1 MIFSNGDAMKF
12 ECPLRGEGKR
22 CSGAHCACWRWSAP
36 SLVRKYQ
43 RFVDIL
49 AARTCND
56 KNALHAATYQ
66 MEEPDRPEWLPA
78 DWIWEPGDE
87 GQEKVARWAESE
99 ESWKARRSNRPGY
112 CGLAGRPEFEDAES
126 D

>member
-1 MIFSNGDAMKF
+1 MILLNGAAMKF

-22 CSGAHCACWRWSAP
+22 CSGAHCACWRWSSSSP
-36 SLVRKYQ
+36 VRKYQ

-49 AARTCND
+49 ARTCND
-56 KNALHAATYQ
+56 ECDLYAATYRK
-66 MEEPDRPEWLPA
+66 EEPDRPEWLSA
-78 DWIWEPGDE
+78 DWVWEPGDE
-87 GQEKVARWAESE
+87 TADKSARWAESE

-112 CGLAGRPEFEDAES
+112 CGLAGSPEFEDAES